1 MKEKLSPH
9 NFVMFAMKMYNNP
22 HCSGIEE
29 FKEDLSRIKYIKRL
43 LIKYKKYGHLKERLI
58 LNHIIILQNVFG
70 VEGCVRILFYKL
82 NKDLHAPLKAFLEYL
97 QYLPYEIPEA
107 DIHGINPDHRISK
120 LLQRIK

>member
-9 NFVMFAMKMYNNP
+9 NFVMYAMKMYTNP

-43 LIKYKKYGHLKERLI
+43 LIKYKKYGDLKERLI

-82 NKDLHAPLKAFLEYL
+82 SKELHSYLKAFLEYL

-107 DIHGINPDHRISK
+107 DIIGIHSDHRIMK
-120 LLQRIK
+120 TLQRIK